1 MKTHYYTLMQTSTG
15 RPFLKIEKSI
25 TGKYVFDGRNILRDF
40 AKNTL
45 FDPMPAE
52 EMVYLLVLNSQ
63 QKLKGIFFVL
73 LGTLDS
79 AIVCPRE
86 ILIRALLCGAASII
100 VTHNHPSGS
109 VEMSEKDIRFYSRLT
124 LACSYVGIKLLDF
137 LVVGEKVAFKDENGI
152 VVI

>member
-63 QKLKGIFFVL
+63 QKLKGIFLVSQ
-73 LGTLDS
+73 GTLDS

-100 VTHNHPSGS
+100 VTHNHPSGDVTPS
-109 VEMSEKDIRFYSRLT
+109 KEDIESYKRLKDAGKLIGINVLDVIIVGDGYYSFM
-124 LACSYVGIKLLDF
+124 G
-137 LVVGEKVAFKDENGI
+137 NGI
-152 VVI
+152 

>member
-63 QKLKGIFFVL
+63 QKLKGIF
-73 LGTLDS
+73 
-79 AIVCPRE
+79 
-86 ILIRALLCGAASII
+86 
-100 VTHNHPSGS
+100 
-109 VEMSEKDIRFYSRLT
+109 
-124 LACSYVGIKLLDF
+124 
-137 LVVGEKVAFKDENGI
+137 LV
-152 VVI
+152 